1 MLVSSLVIFFLMVRR
16 GCAVGMRGKIVQFCC
31 TLVRVIWHVLFSQ
44 IVFFH
49 TNGRRTV
56 PFETV
61 LS

>member
-1 MLVSSLVIFFLMVRR
+1 
-16 GCAVGMRGKIVQFCC
+16 VGMRGKIVQFCC